1 MGALLILPQKSS
13 WSVRSRMIDPCLG
26 AALKQRAA
34 ARVAHH
40 HPAAPDHMSLGPLV
54 AWPTDPGA

>member
-1 MGALLILPQKSS
+1 
-13 WSVRSRMIDPCLG
+13 VRSRMIDPCLG